1 MKSIFL
7 FLSCILFINTAP
19 LAQSINFKG
28 IITDNKNVGVKDVQV
43 CSSYKRIK
51 KVKSNRRGIF
61 KLGISGKEPLIFLTP
76 DEDVY
81 SVPVGEVKKATFV
94 YHPNKKQIQY
104 NNTIVNPLRGEGK
117 TLALSYFENPFTQ
130 FPHAFAVIKHE
141 CPSLVIDY
149 DSRKIFVTKVVE
161 SGKGVL
167 VLLDESPT
175 TFQNLELLSPAMIK
189 SVQLLK
195 RPEELHIYKT
205 MYNEPFDAILKI
217 QLINK

>member
-1 MKSIFL
+1 MKPIFL
-7 FLSCILFINTAP
+7 ILVCILFISP
-19 LAQSINFKG
+19 VLFAQSINFKG
-28 IITDNKNVGVKDVQV
+28 TLLDDKNNGVKDVLV

-51 KVKSNRRGIF
+51 KVTTNRKGIF

-76 DEDVY
+76 KEDVY
-81 SVPVGEVKKATFV
+81 SVPVGAVKKATFI
-94 YHPNKKQIQY
+94 YCSNKKQIQY
-104 NNTIVNPLRGEGK
+104 NDTIISPLRGEEK
-117 TLALSYFENPFTQ
+117 KLALSYFENPFTH

-141 CPSLVIDY
+141 CPSLIIDY

-175 TFQNLELLSPAMIK
+175 TFQNIELLSTAMIK
-189 SVQLLK
+189 SVHLLK

-205 MYNEPFDAILKI
+205 MYSEPFDAILKI
-217 QLINK
+217 QLINN